1 MHLRLA
7 LQTGEVGEAET
18 PKEDVDY
25 VTRVQPSEG
34 IFGLPRLDGCKRLT
48 PFEKSKGSRRRS
60 KRTMGDY
67 DQSILPTL
75 QSNLFFCTT
84 NAYSY

>member
-18 PKEDVDY
+18 PKEEVDY
-25 VTRVQPSEG
+25 VTRVQPSED
-34 IFGLPRLDGCKRLT
+34 IFGLPSLDGCKRLT
-48 PFEKSKGSRRRS
+48 PFEKSKESRRRR
-60 KRTMGDY
+60 KGTMGDY
-67 DQSILPTL
+67 DQMPMS